1 MTDAQP
7 HILIVDDDKG
17 LQETLADFLELEGYG
32 ISTAGNVAEARV
44 LLLEQPADLILLDLN
59 MPGGD
64 GLTYAAEL
72 RAGSDIPII
81 MMSGKGEMIDRV
93 VGLEVGADDYLPKPF
108 ELRELLARVRALL
121 RRSTLRAEN
130 AGAAAQPAAGRSAKV
145 GSWFTFHPEERQL
158 RTAAGDKV
166 DLTGAEYQ
174 LLEVF
179 IERPGR
185 VLTRSFIA
193 DCVQGADSA
202 SFDRSVD
209 TLVSRLRRKLTVQNA
224 EGLVQ
229 TVRGEGYVFAAPITW
244 QGD

>member
-17 LQETLADFLELEGYG
+17 LQETLGDFLEFEGYR
-32 ISTAGNVAEARV
+32 ISTAGNVAEARS
-44 LLLEQPADLILLDLN
+44 LLLERPADLVLLDLN

-72 RAGSDIPII
+72 RAGSDVPII

-121 RRSTLRAEN
+121 RRSTLRAGN
-130 AGAAAQPAAGRSAKV
+130 AGVAHAPAGRSAKI
-145 GSWFTFHPEERQL
+145 GSWFSFHPEERQL
-158 RTAAGDKV
+158 RTTAGDKI

-179 IERPGR
+179 VERPGR

-193 DCVQGADSA
+193 DCVQGANSA

-224 EGLVQ
+224 GGVIQ

>member
-7 HILIVDDDKG
+7 HILIVDDDKV

-32 ISTAGNVAEARV
+32 ISTAGNVAEARAV
-44 LLLEQPADLILLDLN
+44 LLERAADLVLLDLN

-72 RAGSDIPII
+72 RAGSDIPIM

-121 RRSTLRAEN
+121 RRSTRRAAN
-130 AGAAAQPAAGRSAKV
+130 AGGAHAPAGRSAKI
-145 GSWFTFHPEERQL
+145 GSCFSFHPEERQL
-158 RTAAGDKV
+158 RTTAGDKV

-174 LLEVF
+174 LLEMFV
-179 IERPGR
+179 ERPGR

-244 QGD
+244 EDD